1 MNQLPPFDLAGF
13 SPYRLTV
20 AAQRLSDA
28 FARQYR
34 DQFGIS
40 NPEWRVLVHLSQ
52 SDGTSVRDIEARVAM
67 EKSKVSRAAKRL
79 EQAGYISKKINETD
93 RRLLHLHLTSKGQSL
108 MTDLLPLA
116 DRFQQEIEN
125 HLGEAFAGLEA
136 GLNKILEDQE

>member
-13 SPYRLTV
+13 SPYRPTV
-20 AAQRLSDA
+20 AAQKLSDA
-28 FARQYR
+28 FARRYR

-79 EQAGYISKKINETD
+79 EKAGYISKNINETD

-136 GLNKILEDQE
+136 GLDKILEDQE

>member
-1 MNQLPPFDLAGF
+1 MNKLPPFDLAGF

-20 AAQRLSDA
+20 AAQKLSDV

-79 EQAGYISKKINETD
+79 EQAGYISKQINKTD
-93 RRLLHLHLTSKGQSL
+93 RRLLHLHLTAEGQSL
-108 MTDLLPLA
+108 MTELLPLA
-116 DRFQQEIEN
+116 NRFQQEMETR
-125 HLGEAFAGLEA
+125 LGKAFAGLEA
-136 GLNKILEDQE
+136 GLDKILEDQE

>member
-1 MNQLPPFDLAGF
+1 MNKLPPFDLAGF

-20 AAQRLSDA
+20 AAQKLSDV

-52 SDGTSVRDIEARVAM
+52 ADGTSVRDIEARVAM

-79 EQAGYISKKINETD
+79 EQAGYISKQINKTD
-93 RRLLHLHLTSKGQSL
+93 RRLLHLHLTAEGQSL
-108 MTDLLPLA
+108 MTELLPLA
-116 DRFQQEIEN
+116 NRFQQEMETR
-125 HLGEAFAGLEA
+125 LGKAFAGLEA
-136 GLNKILEDQE
+136 GLDKILEDQE

>member
-79 EQAGYISKKINETD
+79 EKAGYILKKINKTD
-93 RRLLHLHLTSKGQSL
+93 RRLLHLHLTCKGQSL

-116 DRFQQEIEN
+116 DRFQQKIEN

-136 GLNKILEDQE
+136 GLDKILEDQE

>member
-13 SPYRLTV
+13 SAYRLTV
-20 AAQRLSDA
+20 AAQKLSDA

-40 NPEWRVLVHLSQ
+40 NPEWRVLVHISQ
-52 SDGTSVRDIEARVAM
+52 SDGTSIRDIEARVTM

-79 EQAGYISKKINETD
+79 EQAGYISKQINKTD
-93 RRLLHLHLTSKGQSL
+93 RRLLHLYLTSKGQNL

-116 DRFQQEIEN
+116 DHFQQEIKTR
-125 HLGEAFAGLEA
+125 LGKAFKGLEA
-136 GLNKILEDQE
+136 GLDKILEDQK

>member
-40 NPEWRVLVHLSQ
+40 NPEWRVLVHISQ

-136 GLNKILEDQE
+136 GLDKILEDQE

>member
-1 MNQLPPFDLAGF
+1 MNKLPPFDLAGF

-20 AAQRLSDA
+20 AAQKLSDV

-79 EQAGYISKKINETD
+79 EQAGYISKQINKTD
-93 RRLLHLHLTSKGQSL
+93 RRLLHLHLTAEGQSL
-108 MTDLLPLA
+108 MTELLPLA
-116 DRFQQEIEN
+116 NRFQQEMETR
-125 HLGEAFAGLEA
+125 LGNAFAGLEA
-136 GLNKILEDQE
+136 GLDKILEDQE

>member
-1 MNQLPPFDLAGF
+1 MNKFPPFDLAGF

-20 AAQRLSDA
+20 AAQKLSDV

-79 EQAGYISKKINETD
+79 EQAGYISKQINKTD
-93 RRLLHLHLTSKGQSL
+93 RRLLHLHLTAEGQSL
-108 MTDLLPLA
+108 MTELLPLA
-116 DRFQQEIEN
+116 NRFQQEMETR
-125 HLGEAFAGLEA
+125 LGKAFAGLEA
-136 GLNKILEDQE
+136 GLDKILEDQE

>member
-52 SDGTSVRDIEARVAM
+52 SDGTSVRDIEVRVAM

-79 EQAGYISKKINETD
+79 EKAGYISKKINETD

>member
-136 GLNKILEDQE
+136 GLDKILEDQD

>member
-13 SPYRLTV
+13 SAYRLTV
-20 AAQRLSDA
+20 AAQKLSDA

-40 NPEWRVLVHLSQ
+40 NPEWRGLVHISQ
-52 SDGTSVRDIEARVAM
+52 SDGTSIRDIEARVAM

-79 EQAGYISKKINETD
+79 EQAGYISKQINKTD
-93 RRLLHLHLTSKGQSL
+93 RRLLHLHLTSKGQNL

-116 DRFQQEIEN
+116 DHFQQEIETR
-125 HLGEAFAGLEA
+125 LGKAFKGLEA
-136 GLNKILEDQE
+136 GLDKILEDQK

>member
-20 AAQRLSDA
+20 AAQKLSDA

-79 EQAGYISKKINETD
+79 EKAGYISKKINETD

-136 GLNKILEDQE
+136 GLDKILEDLE